1 MSVNA
6 YTKPVP
12 HPTPISKPF
21 WEAAR
26 RHELILQQCSD
37 CGISIY
43 YPRSRCPRCMSNR
56 LEWKPCS
63 GRGTVYSYTV
73 VWRTP
78 TRAFAD
84 QPYVLAIIELEEGAR
99 MTSNVL
105 APHDQ
110 MRVGMP
116 VKVSFD
122 DVTPDISL
130 VKFVPA

>member
-1 MSVNA
+1 MSG

-12 HPTPISKPF
+12 HPNAVSRPF
-21 WEAAR
+21 WDAAR
-26 RHELILQQCSD
+26 RHELILQQCSE
-37 CGISIY
+37 CGAHIY
-43 YPRSRCPRCMSNR
+43 YPRSRCSNCLSDK

-84 QPYVLAIIELEEGAR
+84 KPYVLAIIELEEGAR
-99 MTSNVL
+99 MTSNIL
-105 APHDQ
+105 AEPGLVK
-110 MRVGMP
+110 VGMP
-116 VKVSFD
+116 VRVSFD
-122 DVTPDISL
+122 DVTPETTL